1 MKKLLLI
8 LLCVPLIFS
17 NCSNEEKDN
26 KIEWG
31 DPKLAVKNDET
42 QVDKPFSV
50 NDSRNLLIAKLK
62 EIAELDSLQFGNKMV
77 FDGFY
82 NDNVE
87 KFYLKSYNS
96 DQRPITI
103 VYYDNQIK
111 YIKILLE
118 NFDESENINYYKEK
132 YTTILDQSI
141 NTGVFKRIRGSKYMT
156 VTEGN
161 EIWNLIWTIWGDK
174 NCWYIITPENELNY
188 LKFMINDFKK
198 NAPFEIILL

>member
-1 MKKLLLI
+1 MKKILLI

-161 EIWNLIWTIWGDK
+161 EIWNSVWMIWGDK
-174 NCWYIITPENELNY
+174 NCWYTITPENELNY

>member
-161 EIWNLIWTIWGDK
+161 EIWNSVWMIWGDK
-174 NCWYIITPENELNY
+174 NCWYTITPENELNY
-188 LKFMINDFKK
+188 LKFTINDFKK

>member
-1 MKKLLLI
+1 
-8 LLCVPLIFS
+8 
-17 NCSNEEKDN
+17 
-26 KIEWG
+26 
-31 DPKLAVKNDET
+31 
-42 QVDKPFSV
+42 
-50 NDSRNLLIAKLK
+50 
-62 EIAELDSLQFGNKMV
+62 MV

>member
-1 MKKLLLI
+1 MKKILLI

-161 EIWNLIWTIWGDK
+161 EIWNSVWMIWGDK

>member
-1 MKKLLLI
+1 MKKILLI

-161 EIWNLIWTIWGDK
+161 EIWNSVWMIWGDK
-174 NCWYIITPENELNY
+174 NCWYTITPENELNY
-188 LKFMINDFKK
+188 LKFTINDFKK

>member
-1 MKKLLLI
+1 MKKLLL
-8 LLCVPLIFS
+8 LLSFFLIFS
-17 NCSNEEKDN
+17 CVQEKDN

-31 DPKLAVKNDET
+31 DPKLVVKNDET

-62 EIAELDSLQFGNKMV
+62 EIAKLDSLQFGNKML

-111 YIKILLE
+111 YIKMLLE

-141 NTGVFKRIRGSKYMT
+141 NAGVFKRIGGSKYMT
-156 VTEGN
+156 VTVGS
-161 EIWNLIWTIWGDK
+161 EIWNSVWMIWGDK
-174 NCWYIITPENELNY
+174 NCWYIMTPENELNY
-188 LKFMINDFKK
+188 LKYMINDFKQI
-198 NAPFEIILL
+198 APYEIILL